1 MPEQPCAFHP
11 DRMTLVTCSQCDRPI
26 CPDDMIPAPV
36 GNQCPVCAGRMR
48 DTPVGQASY
57 RVRTTVERTP
67 VGRMI
72 SRGSLTKALLAIN
85 VAVFLVLMAGGL
97 SGEALIRMGALVV
110 RCEGGVGCGV
120 ASNEW
125 WRIITAMFVHIN
137 ILHIAFNMWALYSFG
152 PLIEERYGKVRF
164 LAMYLA
170 SGVLGSAFSV
180 ALNHGAGVPIRSGIL
195 DIRAGASGAIFG
207 ILGAWIALFFRH
219 RHLSGARAQLQ
230 SLLFLVG
237 INLFLGFSL
246 AGRIDNYA
254 HLGGLVGGIVIGAAL
269 EAAARTRSGARGG
282 IELAGFFS
290 VLAVGVVLTVGNL
303 ITIAAIR

>member
-11 DRMTLVTCSQCDRPI
+11 DRLTMVTCSSCDRPI

-48 DTPVGQASY
+48 DTAIGQASY

-67 VGRMI
+67 VGRALA
-72 SRGSLTKALLAIN
+72 RGSVTKLLLGAN
-85 VAVFLVLMAGGL
+85 VAVFLILLAGGL
-97 SGEALIRMGALVV
+97 LSNVSGAGDRAGNILIRMGALVV
-110 RCEGGVGCGV
+110 ICIRGEGCGLP
-120 ASNEW
+120 SSEW
-125 WRIITAMFVHIN
+125 WRLFTAMFVHIN
-137 ILHIAFNMWALYSFG
+137 LLHIAFNMWALYSFG

-164 LAMYLA
+164 LALYLA
-170 SGVLGSAFSV
+170 SGFLGSAFSL
-180 ALNHGAGVPIRSGIL
+180 ALNHEQG
-195 DIRAGASGAIFG
+195 IRAGASGAIFG

-246 AGRIDNYA
+246 SGRIDNYA
-254 HLGGLVGGIVIGAAL
+254 HLGGLAGGMVIGAAL
-269 EAAARTRSGARGG
+269 EASIRAPREIRTAVVVGGYAAVLGLGTLLT
-282 IELAGFFS
+282 LA
-290 VLAVGVVLTVGNL
+290 NM
-303 ITIAAIR
+303 ITLPT